1 MLTREHSVITKMTD
15 AEVPRQ
21 PNTFALWRE
30 VDDTRI
36 RTRLGGIFYLLAWLL
51 TWVFS
56 ADPGSLIPSG
66 VLGCTVFAVLLAA
79 RLLHRPDG
87 IHHPEQLQRWL
98 DHHWGLILLTA

>member
-1 MLTREHSVITKMTD
+1 MAVSDGRPHDMTD

-36 RTRLGGIFYLLAWLL
+36 RTRLGGFFYLLAWLL

-66 VLGCTVFAVLLAA
+66 VLGCTVFAAVRGDPA
-79 RLLHRPDG
+79 
-87 IHHPEQLQRWL
+87 
-98 DHHWGLILLTA
+98 TAW